1 MSEYKDLNINR
12 SKVREAII
20 SFLDDRN
27 MKLYPPDDIPS
38 DFIKTFQIYFG
49 ATGIKPAMLKF
60 HANKNGTTTLNYKL
74 GKNQELGKEMATFVK
89 SKLYS
94 EIGHVNMV
102 IEGFSEDD
110 FQLVLGEI
118 EIEEKIDIEKTS
130 DKKIVLSSEFGDQL
144 VLTYH
149 LTTSKLQIQGRPLF
163 CYECLAYV
171 LSDIL
176 RGDALTQV
184 LYKKDST
191 DKVVARPEVAEFTL
205 RASLPNSLDQLPD
218 KIKRLLVSGQCVK
231 SSSPDL
237 EDYSLLTYSELKG
250 LEGVIKHQLLINKV
264 SIDDESIEKSLG
276 LGGFFDISSSKVT
289 LKEKYAEE
297 YQGANVSYVCEA
309 YKYYRET
316 RHSLFHMEYLTQA
329 SRSIDSLDDALKIC
343 TKAYSLIEK
352 IYE

>member
-12 SKVREAII
+12 SKVIETMR
-20 SFLDDRN
+20 SFLDDRS
-27 MKLYPPDDIPS
+27 MKLYPADDIPS
-38 DFIKTFQIYFG
+38 NFINTFQISFG
-49 ATGIKPAMLKF
+49 ATGIEPAMLKL
-60 HANKNGTTTLNYKL
+60 HANKNGTTTLQYKL
-74 GKNQELGKEMATFVK
+74 GKNQELGKELAAFIK

-94 EIGHVNMV
+94 EIGQVNMV
-102 IEGFSEDD
+102 IAGFSEDD

-118 EIEEKIDIEKTS
+118 GIEEKIDIENTS
-130 DKKIVLSSEFGDQL
+130 DKKIVLSSEFGDRL

-191 DKVVARPEVAEFTL
+191 DRIVARPEVAEFTL

-218 KIKRLLVSGQCVK
+218 KIKSLLVSGQCVK

-250 LEGVIKHQLLINKV
+250 LEGVIKHQLFINKV
-264 SIDDESIEKSLG
+264 SFDDESIEKSLG
-276 LGGFFDISSSKVT
+276 LGGFFDINNSKVT

-297 YQGANVSYVCEA
+297 YKGANVSDICEA
-309 YKYYRET
+309 YKYYRLT
-316 RHSLFHMEYLTQA
+316 RHSLFHMEYFSPA
-329 SRSIDSLDDALKIC
+329 SRSIDSLNDALKIC
-343 TKAYSLIEK
+343 TKVYSLIEK